1 MIAEREI
8 RILINSERYEIE
20 ESLFSEELDGD
31 ALYSH
36 NQTDAEPE
44 NMQIKTR
51 GLYRITDDERVE
63 ISYAET
69 ELTGM
74 EGSDTVISYGI
85 NKGEIVSM
93 IRTGAVSTT
102 LVFEKGKRHHCV
114 YKTPFM
120 PFEVCIR
127 TIDVKNELSAG
138 GELIIDYIV
147 EIRGARA
154 ERTKFSMK
162 IMD

>member
-1 MIAEREI
+1 MSAEREI

-20 ESLFSEELDGD
+20 ESLFEEDFDDIAVYNSDSKG
-31 ALYSH
+31 
-36 NQTDAEPE
+36 AEPE
-44 NMQIKTR
+44 TMEIKTR
-51 GLYRITDDERVE
+51 GLFKVTDDCRAE
-63 ISYAET
+63 ISYDET

-74 EGSDTVISYGI
+74 EGSSTVVSYNMKNDGI
-85 NKGEIVSM
+85 ITM
-93 IRTGAVSTT
+93 MRTGEVSTT

-120 PFEVCIR
+120 PFEVCVR
-127 TIDVKNELSAG
+127 TIDVQNTLYIG
-138 GELIIDYIV
+138 GELVIDYIV